1 MLERESVK
9 IPSQECSS
17 NVARAVCIATSS
29 ARMTVLVASHHVA
42 SMKIVVL
49 VCICTTA
56 APSLGCPSMS
66 DPSVYTH
73 VSGTNFGFHGMG
85 AGGVASLVVLRWI
98 GELAVGSAGAPSRL
112 GRGWEN
118 V

>member
-17 NVARAVCIATSS
+17 NVARAVWIATSS
-29 ARMTVLVASHHVA
+29 ARMMVSVSSHHVA
-42 SMKIVVL
+42 SMKIVVH
-49 VCICTTA
+49 VGMCTTA
-56 APSLGCPSMS
+56 APSLGCPLMS

-73 VSGTNFGFHGMG
+73 FSGSNFGFQGMG
-85 AGGVASLVVLRWI
+85 AGGVSSRVVLRWF
-98 GELAVGSAGAPSRL
+98 GDPAVGSAGAPSRL
-112 GRGWEN
+112 RRGWEN

>member
-9 IPSQECSS
+9 IPSQECPS
-17 NVARAVCIATSS
+17 NVARAGSIATSS
-29 ARMTVLVASHHVA
+29 ARMMVLVSSHPVA
-42 SMKIVVL
+42 SMYIVVL
-49 VCICTTA
+49 VGMCTTA
-56 APSLGCPSMS
+56 APSLGCPLMS

-73 VSGTNFGFHGMG
+73 VSGTNFGFQGMG
-85 AGGVASLVVLRWI
+85 AGGVSSHVVLRWF

>member
-29 ARMTVLVASHHVA
+29 ARMMVLVSSHPVA

-49 VCICTTA
+49 VGICTTA
-56 APSLGCPSMS
+56 APSLGCPLMS
-66 DPSVYTH
+66 DPCVYTH
-73 VSGTNFGFHGMG
+73 VSGTNFGFQGMG

-98 GELAVGSAGAPSRL
+98 GDT
-112 GRGWEN
+112 RGG
-118 V
+118 